1 MKKALKLL
9 AKTASISLG
18 LTAAASAIDPA
29 IENNIFGS
37 DISTLIIW
45 REEMNDIMN
54 IVKSLE
60 ESGLLKKGIRETTE
74 NKAKQQK
81 GGLLGFLLGKVSAR
95 LLGNL

>member
-37 DISTLIIW
+37 DISTLII
-45 REEMNDIMN
+45 
-54 IVKSLE
+54 
-60 ESGLLKKGIRETTE
+60 
-74 NKAKQQK
+74 
-81 GGLLGFLLGKVSAR
+81 
-95 LLGNL
+95 